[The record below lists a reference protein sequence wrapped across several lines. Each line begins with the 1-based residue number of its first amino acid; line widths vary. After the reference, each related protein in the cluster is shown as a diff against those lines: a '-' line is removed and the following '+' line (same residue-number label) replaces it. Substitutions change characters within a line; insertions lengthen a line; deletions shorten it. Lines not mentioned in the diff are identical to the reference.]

1 MNYIAS
7 GDEMSRIDEY
17 TINVIGIPQMVLMER
32 AALAVYE
39 YINAKFNKESKVL
52 VVVEGGNNGGDGIA
66 LARILHGNGYDVE
79 IFWGENLS
87 KTSEAFGK
95 QLEIARKLNLKFA
108 DDILNYGYDVVVDAV
123 FGAGLN
129 RAITGKIADVINAMN
144 DVDAFKLA
152 VDIPSGIDS
161 TNGFVLGTAFRADAT
176 VTFGI
181 MKMGLLTGMGYEY
194 SGQVTVA
201 DIGIPKRAIDYIEPD
216 LYTYDGLDVDRL
228 LPYRKLDSH
237 KGSYGKIGV
246 IGGSKNMAGAAMF
259 SAEAAYRMGCGL
271 VRICTVEE
279 NREIMQSK
287 LPEAMLTTYDSGDK
301 NSVREAVKSMIG
313 WSDVIILGPG
323 LSTKEYAGYIVEK
336 VLKDYKETI
345 VLDADG
351 LNIVAQNKELLKETE
366 ARIIITPHLAEMS
379 RLTDVKTGEIK
390 SNKYHV
396 AKEFAKD
403 NNLVVVLKDS
413 RTVVSDGGVQAYIN
427 TTGNNGMATG
437 GSGDVLAGIIGG
449 LCGQNMNEFEAA
461 KLGVCLHGL
470 AGQEAA
476 ISRGRYSMI
485 ASDIVR
491 GITAVLKGDYYVG

>member
-7 GDEMSRIDEY
+7 GDEMSRIDDY
-17 TINVIGIPQMVLMER
+17 AINVIGIPQMVLMER
-32 AALAVYE
+32 AALSVYS
-39 YINAKFNKESKVL
+39 YIESKFNNDSKIL
-52 VVVEGGNNGGDGIA
+52 VVVEGGNNGGDGLA

-79 IFWGENLS
+79 VYWGEILG
-87 KTSEAFGK
+87 KTSQAFNA
-95 QLEIARKLNLKFA
+95 QLEIARKLNIKFA
-108 DDILNYGYDVVVDAV
+108 DDIVNYGYDVVVDAV

-129 RAITGKIADVINAMN
+129 RAITGKLADVVNAMN

-152 VDIPSGIDS
+152 VDIPSGIDA
-161 TNGFVLGTAFRADAT
+161 TNGYVLGTAFRADAT
-176 VTFGI
+176 ITFAI

-201 DIGIPKRAIDYIEPD
+201 DIGIPKKAIDYIEPD
-216 LYTYDGLDVDRL
+216 LYTYDGKDVDRI
-228 LPYRKLDSH
+228 LPYRKFDSH

-279 NREIMQSK
+279 NREIMQGK
-287 LPEAMLTTYDSGDK
+287 LPEAMLTTFDPKDK
-301 NSVREAVKSMIG
+301 NSIREAIKSMLS

-323 LSTKEYAGYIVEK
+323 LSTKEYATYIVEK
-336 VLKDYKETI
+336 VLRDYKETI

-351 LNIVAQNKELLKETE
+351 INIVAQNKQWLADTQ
-366 ARIIITPHLAEMS
+366 ARVIITPHLAEMS
-379 RLTDVKTGEIK
+379 RLTEVKTGEIK
-390 SNKYHV
+390 SNKYEI
-396 AKEFAKD
+396 AKNFAKD
-403 NNLVVVLKDS
+403 NDIVVVLKDA
-413 RTVVSDGGVQAYIN
+413 RTVVSEGGVQAYIN

-449 LCGQNMNEFEAA
+449 LCGQNMDEFEAA

-485 ASDIVR
+485 ASDIVK

>member
-17 TINVIGIPQMVLMER
+17 TINVLGIPQMVLMER

-39 YINAKFNKESKVL
+39 FIRDKFGKGAKIL

-66 LARILHGNGYDVE
+66 LARILHGNGYDVD
-79 IFWGENLS
+79 IYWGENLP
-87 KTSEAFGK
+87 KTSEAFNA

-108 DDILNYGYDVVVDAV
+108 DDIMNYGYDVVVDAV

-129 RAITGKIADVINAMN
+129 RAITGKLADVVNAMN
-144 DVDAFKLA
+144 DVDAYKLA
-152 VDIPSGIDS
+152 VDIPSGIDA
-161 TNGFVLGTAFRADAT
+161 TNGYVLGTAFRADAT
-176 VTFGI
+176 ITFGI

-216 LYTYDGLDVDRL
+216 LFTYDGNDVDRL
-228 LPYRKLDSH
+228 LPYRKFDSH

-287 LPEAMLTTYDSGDK
+287 LPEAMLTTFDSKDK
-301 NSVREAVKSMIG
+301 NSVREAIKSMMA

-323 LSTKEYAGYIVEK
+323 LSTKEYAAYIVEK
-336 VLKDYKETI
+336 VLRDYKETI

-351 LNIVAQNKELLKETE
+351 LNIVAQNKEWLADTA
-366 ARIIITPHLAEMS
+366 ARVIITPHLAEMS
-379 RLTDVKTGEIK
+379 RLTEVKTGDIK
-390 SNKYHV
+390 SNKYQV
-396 AKEFAKD
+396 AKDFAKD
-403 NNLVVVLKDS
+403 NNIVVVLKDS

-491 GITAVLKGDYYVG
+491 GITAVLNGDYYVG

>member
-32 AALAVYE
+32 AALAVYD
-39 YINAKFNKESKVL
+39 YISSKFSKGSKIL

-66 LARILHGNGYDVE
+66 LARILHGNGYDVD
-79 IFWGENLS
+79 IYWGENLP
-87 KTSEAFGK
+87 KVSEAFTA
-95 QLEIARKLNLKFA
+95 QLDIAKRLNLSFA
-108 DDILNYGYDVVVDAV
+108 DDIMNYGYDVVVDAV

-129 RAITGKIADVINAMN
+129 RAITGKIADVVNAMN

-152 VDIPSGIDS
+152 VDIPSGIDA
-161 TNGFVLGTAFRADAT
+161 TNGYVLGTAFRADAT

-181 MKMGLLTGMGYEY
+181 MKMGLLTGMGNEY
-194 SGQVTVA
+194 SGHVTVA
-201 DIGIPKRAIDYIEPD
+201 DIGIPKRAIDHIEPD
-216 LYTYDGLDVDRL
+216 LYTYDGNDVDKL
-228 LPYRKLDSH
+228 LPYRKSDSH
-237 KGSYGKIGV
+237 KGSYGKIGI

-259 SAEAAYRMGCGL
+259 AAEAAYRMGCGL

-287 LPEAMLTTYDSGDK
+287 LPEAMLTTYDSKDK
-301 NSVREAVKSMIG
+301 NSVREAIKSTMA

-323 LSTKEYAGYIVEK
+323 LGTKDYAEYIVEK
-336 VLKDYKETI
+336 VLRDYKETV

-351 LNIVAQNKELLKETE
+351 INVVAGHKEWLAETH
-366 ARIIITPHLAEMS
+366 ARVIITPHLAEMS

-390 SNKYHV
+390 SNKYDV
-396 AKEFAKD
+396 AKRFAKD
-403 NNLVVVLKDS
+403 NSIVVVLKDS

-449 LCGQNMNEFEAA
+449 LCGQNMKEFDAA

-491 GITAVLKGDYYVG
+491 GITAVLKSDYYVG